1 MNQRTDL
8 HRYWIR
14 LDARSKIPIGF
25 RLGCG
30 ITAHSE
36 AEALALLHGIY
47 PGEPDKFVVAEIVQD
62 VAMSD
67 LEPNHVLPN
76 IGDTSRMGVWFPNF
90 SGAVPESK

>member
-1 MNQRTDL
+1 MNHETGL

-14 LDARSKIPIGF
+14 LDAGSKIPVGF

-36 AEALALLHGIY
+36 AEALSLLHGIY
-47 PGEPDKFVVAEIVQD
+47 PDEPDKFVIAEIVQD

-67 LEPNHVLPN
+67 LDPRHVLPN
-76 IGDTSRMGVWFPNF
+76 IGDTSRLGVWFPNF
-90 SGAVPESK
+90 SGDASQSN